1 MKSGKSEG
9 PPVSVIICAYNL
21 YDETMSCVESVR
33 RYTDP
38 ALLADIVVVDDAST
52 ERGLVELTGSAAMQ
66 VVRHR
71 LNTGFLDAA
80 NDGASVA
87 SGQYLFF
94 LNNDA
99 VVTPGWLEPLL
110 ERIEQPRVG
119 AVGAKLVYP
128 DGRLQEAGGIIFSD
142 GTGWNFGRGGDKDD
156 LRYNFPRE
164 VDYCSGAAL
173 MVRRELFAKRG
184 GFDRVFAPGY
194 YEEVD
199 LCFYLRS
206 CGYRVF
212 YEPRSTVV
220 HHEGLTFGSDERP
233 GSGLHRKSRQYI
245 NRYRLV
251 VRWRDALARQ
261 YRPGSNRAALGARR
275 PDRPTVLVCDHKVP
289 EPDVDSG
296 SLRMWSILRLLVE
309 SGCPTSFYPAGGWR
323 NDRYLYRLQ
332 GLGVEVQDPGKGPS
346 AAWEGREGMYDLVVT
361 SRPDITMKLME
372 TITRHFPNALLLF
385 DTVDLHSLRERRS
398 VEFVH
403 PAAAAEQ
410 RRRATRVAEQEQS
423 AICSS
428 DLVATV
434 TEEEASYVRSQFP
447 NRSVVVLP
455 NVHEVSCA
463 LELNPRARSGLCF
476 IGGYEHPPNIDAVKW
491 LVQGILPQIA
501 LSLGAAPHLTLLGSF
516 PPPEVL
522 ALEGAGIEVPGYLAD
537 VSRYFLSA
545 RVFVAP
551 LRYGAGMKGKIGQ
564 AMAFGLPVVTTSLGA
579 EGMDLQ
585 DEKDVLIAD
594 DARTFAEAV
603 ALLYRDDDLWLR
615 LSARGLEIVA
625 ERWSPEAMA
634 KRLEA
639 LLEGCTPP
647 VRRIPT

>member
-1 MKSGKSEG
+1 MKNGKG
-9 PPVSVIICAYNL
+9 PGAPVSVVICAYNR
-21 YDETMSCVESVR
+21 YEDTMSCIESVR
-33 RYTDP
+33 RHTDP
-38 ALLADIVVVDDAST
+38 ALLAEIVLVDDAST
-52 ERGLVELTGSAAMQ
+52 ERGLAEMVGKGGLV

-71 LNTGFLDAA
+71 SNTGFLDAA

-110 ERIEQPRVG
+110 ERIQQPRVG

-128 DGRLQEAGGIIFSD
+128 DGRLQEAGGIIFTD
-142 GTGWNFGRGGDKDD
+142 GTGWNLGRGGDKDD

-173 MVRRELFAKRG
+173 MVRRDLFLERG

-199 LCFYLRS
+199 FCFYLRS
-206 CGYRVF
+206 RGYRVM
-212 YEPRSTVV
+212 YEPRSTVI
-220 HHEGLTFGSDERP
+220 HHEGLTFGNDEKP

-251 VRWRDALARQ
+251 VRWQDALARQ
-261 YRPGSNRAALGARR
+261 YRSGSNRAALGTRR
-275 PDRPTVLVCDHKVP
+275 PDRPTVLICDHKVP

-296 SLRMWSILRLLVE
+296 SVRLWWILRLLVE
-309 SGCPTSFYPAGGWR
+309 AGFPTSFYPVGGWR
-323 NDRYLYRLQ
+323 DIRYLERLQ
-332 GLGVEVQDPGKGPS
+332 ALGVEVHDFRRGPA
-346 AAWEGREGMYDLVVT
+346 AAWEGREGMYDVVMT
-361 SRPDITMKLME
+361 SRPDITMNLLT
-372 TITRHFPNALLLF
+372 TITRYFPNALLVF

-398 VEFVH
+398 VDFVQ
-403 PAAAAEQ
+403 PAAAVGQ
-410 RRRATRVAEQEQS
+410 RRRATRVAEEEHS
-423 AICSS
+423 AICAS

-434 TEEEASYVRSQFP
+434 TDEEANFVRSQFP
-447 NRSVVVLP
+447 NRTVVVLP
-455 NVHEVSCA
+455 NVHELPPE
-463 LELNPRARSGLCF
+463 LERDPRTRSGLCF
-476 IGGYEHPPNIDAVKW
+476 IGGYEHTPNIDAVKW
-491 LVQGILPQIA
+491 LVHEIMPEITNC
-501 LSLGAAPHLTLLGSF
+501 LGAAPYLNLLGSF
-516 PPPEVL
+516 PPPEVR
-522 ALEGAGIEVPGYLAD
+522 ALEGDGVAVPGYLAD
-537 VSRYFLSA
+537 VSRYFLTA

-579 EGMDLQ
+579 EGMDLR
-585 DEKDVLIAD
+585 DGKDVLIAD
-594 DARTFAEAV
+594 DARGFAEAV
-603 ALLYRDDDLWLR
+603 ARVYQDDDLWLR
-615 LSARGLEIVA
+615 LSTRGLEIIA
-625 ERWSPEAMA
+625 ERWSPGAMA

-639 LLEGCTPP
+639 LMESCTPP